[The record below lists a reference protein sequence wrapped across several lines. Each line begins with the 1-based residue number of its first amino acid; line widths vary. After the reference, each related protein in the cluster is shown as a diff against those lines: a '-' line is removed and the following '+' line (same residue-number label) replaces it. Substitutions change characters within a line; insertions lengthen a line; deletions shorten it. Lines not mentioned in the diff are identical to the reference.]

1 MQFQD
6 YYKTL
11 GVKRDA
17 TEQEIKK
24 AYRNLARKH
33 HPDVNKGADAED
45 RFKAINEA
53 NSVLSDPEK
62 RAKYD
67 RFGADWER
75 YQTTGDASAGNPDFA
90 QWFSNAGQAQGASA
104 NGGTRWE
111 YRSSGDEGF
120 SDFFETLFGGGLG
133 RRRGAR
139 AQTQQQPRAQ
149 PRRGEDHEYPIELTL
164 REAFKGTTRAF
175 ELQLPETCDVCF
187 GSGIDGG
194 ELCYACGGSGSVM
207 RRTKIE
213 VDIPAGI
220 REGQKVRV
228 AGKGAPGRDG
238 GRNGDV
244 LLKVRI
250 KPDVDFAF
258 EHNDLRTDVEVPLYS
273 ALLGGEVVV
282 RTLTGKVALTIP
294 SETQNGKVFR
304 LRGQGWPTAI
314 NSTERGDLLARVHVK
329 LPTQV
334 SERERE
340 LFEELRELQ
349 APHKAGA
356 SA

>member
-17 TEQEIKK
+17 SEQEIKK
-24 AYRNLARKH
+24 AYRNLARQH
-33 HPDVNKGADAED
+33 HPDVSKAADAED
-45 RFKAINEA
+45 RFKAVNEA
-53 NSVLSDPEK
+53 YQVLSDAEK

-75 YQTTGDASAGNPDFA
+75 YQTVDNAASNAGAPDFA
-90 QWFSNAGQAQGASA
+90 QWFSTNQQAGG
-104 NGGTRWE
+104 NGNTRFE

-120 SDFFETLFGGGLG
+120 SDFFETLFGGGAA

-139 AQTQQQPRAQ
+139 GQSQSQQRMP
-149 PRRGEDHEYPIELTL
+149 PRRGEDHEYPIELSL
-164 REAFKGTTRAF
+164 REAFSGTTRTF

-187 GSGIDGG
+187 GSGIDGS
-194 ELCYACGGSGSVM
+194 ELCYACGGSGSVS
-207 RRTKIE
+207 RRTRIE

-228 AGKGAPGRDG
+228 AGKGSPGRDG
-238 GRNGDV
+238 GRAGDV

-250 KPDVDFAF
+250 KPDSDFVF
-258 EHNDLRTDVEVPLYS
+258 EHNDLRTDVEAPLYT
-273 ALLGGEVVV
+273 AVLGGEVVV
-282 RTLTGKVALTIP
+282 HTLTGKVALTIP
-294 SETQNGKVFR
+294 PETQNGKIFR
-304 LRGQGWPTAI
+304 LRGQGWPTGA
-314 NSTERGDLLARVHVK
+314 NSKERGDLLARVQVK
-329 LPTQV
+329 LPTDL

-340 LFEELRELQ
+340 LFEELREQ
-349 APHKAGA
+349 RVPSKAGA
-356 SA
+356 TSA